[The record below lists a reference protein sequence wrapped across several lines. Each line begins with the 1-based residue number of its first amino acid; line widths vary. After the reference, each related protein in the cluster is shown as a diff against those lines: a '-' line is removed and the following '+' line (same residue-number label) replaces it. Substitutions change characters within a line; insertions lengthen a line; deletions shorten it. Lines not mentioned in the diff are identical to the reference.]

1 MHLSTGGR
9 LSATRTLHGAAYV
22 RLLEKW
28 RASAL
33 HAQVE
38 WPLNMVVD
46 RSTQNL
52 YQALLRHLLG
62 LAMVERELHIIWRT
76 YQSTRALFRCAHSS
90 HRAAC
95 QQQCHMMFAGACHV
109 LCPCWRRCS
118 LVELP
123 ACSKWTS
130 ACLKQLTKET
140 SHHAGV

>member
-1 MHLSTGGR
+1 M
-9 LSATRTLHGAAYV
+9 RTLHGAAYV
-22 RLLEKW
+22 RFLGKW

-76 YQSTRALFRCAHSS
+76 YQSTRALFRCANSS

-95 QQQCHMMFAGACHV
+95 QQQCHMMIAGACHV
-109 LCPCWRRCS
+109 LCPCWHR
-118 LVELP
+118 
-123 ACSKWTS
+123 
-130 ACLKQLTKET
+130 
-140 SHHAGV
+140 